1 MKNKE
6 CTNCA
11 EYKRCKDNHTSWIFF
26 IIGIV
31 ATISLRIVTVLIYI
45 NPLYGK
51 ISWYVGVGGFFIFF
65 VYKFKVTQTRAKLIN
80 QQNIVNKI
88 RQEEQLTK
96 EDYSLIGNILCSI
109 SSNKDR
115 INYFFIFVLSALA
128 LIIALYF
135 DFVK

>member
-31 ATISLRIVTVLIYI
+31 ATISLRVVTVLIYI

-51 ISWYVGVGGFFIFF
+51 IAWYVGVGGFFIFF